1 MLHCICQSTV
11 CSFGFP
17 LCYLPATLPQRDKR
31 HLHPQPD
38 TRSPSWTAIPVF
50 HCFDSHVVHT
60 RPRPMSFV
68 SLEPSLSRG
77 GAQIEGKPGGV
88 CCVMQASGQDAG
100 NLIWALAGV
109 CTGLLPVV
117 EEEV

>member
-50 HCFDSHVVHT
+50 HVLTLTSYIPAPVQCLLSLWSPICHVAE
-60 RPRPMSFV
+60 PRLRANLV
-68 SLEPSLSRG
+68 
-77 GAQIEGKPGGV
+77 V
-88 CCVMQASGQDAG
+88 C
-100 NLIWALAGV
+100 
-109 CTGLLPVV
+109 VV
-117 EEEV
+117 